1 MVLDIKDSFDSWIRS
16 FFKRFVYVVGI
27 ENFSFFSMLLEKQSC
42 EKCSLLTH
50 ASTQPWLECDN
61 SCEPAS
67 SFPTYLRSH
76 SCLPGV
82 CTYLCSVCLLS
93 LISLCRK
100 ILFFH
105 YCLVQTAREQDW
117 CTETR
122 CFSHTCLQPDRLGNL
137 GSWTPDVQHV
147 SFSGL
152 GRICSDLEP
161 RKASPCRK
169 MDVIFSK

>member
-16 FFKRFVYVVGI
+16 FLKRFVYVVRI

-67 SFPTYLRSH
+67 SFPSYLRSH
-76 SCLPGV
+76 WCLPGV

-93 LISLCRK
+93 LISLLQENPFLSL
-100 ILFFH
+100 LFGADCQRTGLMH
-105 YCLVQTAREQDW
+105 WNTLL
-117 CTETR
+117 
-122 CFSHTCLQPDRLGNL
+122 FSHLSPARQVQSDWEPGFLNTWCAACQLFRSWKNL
-137 GSWTPDVQHV
+137 LRSRTHK
-147 SFSGL
+147 SESL
-152 GRICSDLEP
+152 
-161 RKASPCRK
+161 
-169 MDVIFSK
+169 